1 MNKNNINRW
10 ESTKLQIDKIILPA
24 YVDLLKSY
32 VCYFKELK
40 YTPKHISDMLKDIAD
55 ATMTSYLEFKDNNYF
70 FIDFVNE

>member
-24 YVDLLKSY
+24 YVDLSKSY
-32 VCYFKELK
+32 VCYIKELK

-70 FIDFVNE
+70 FIDFVDE